1 MQRRRF
7 HRLPVEISLPPFFVW
22 ERGKDKIRLVMDA
35 RVPNRRF
42 RRSPPMAMGSG
53 TTWSR
58 GSLNPGAD
66 LYVGQCDIQDC
77 FYNLE
82 LEANLG
88 VYFSLPPVDATILD
102 ELGVPYSRGRGKTR
116 GGKTWAFMRRVP
128 MGWSWAFWLV
138 QRAHAYQAM
147 LASGLPTSRFVTD
160 DSPVPSLAG
169 GEPIA
174 LPQFKHCWHL
184 GRAGR

>member
-1 MQRRRF
+1 MCVTSIPAMSSISQTPLR
-7 HRLPVEISLPPFFVW
+7 ISLPPFVG
-22 ERGKDKIRLVMDA
+22 ERGKERIRFVMDA

-53 TTWSR
+53 ITWSR
-58 GSLNPGAD
+58 VSLDPGDD

-82 LEANLG
+82 LEVNLG

-138 QRAHAYQAM
+138 QRARLSSDAR
-147 LASGLPTSRFVTD
+147 LWASYLSFRHG
-160 DSPVPSLAG
+160 
-169 GEPIA
+169 
-174 LPQFKHCWHL
+174 
-184 GRAGR
+184 